1 MNKLFISTY
10 NEKIIIGLI
19 KNNEI
24 IQILNQ
30 ETYKSHSEYIVPMI
44 QQIINNNNITLQDL
58 SEIIV
63 VNGPGSFTGTRLGV
77 TDAKMLSFTLNIP
90 IKTITS
96 IEAIAYSKEEPNK
109 IIEITDSK
117 GKYIGIFENNIL
129 QNEIVYL
136 KNEDIEK
143 YLNKYKYKIYT
154 NNEIELNKLIQHLD
168 KIKYTPVHEANPI
181 YIKTIEALNDK

>member
-19 KNNEI
+19 KNHEI

-44 QQIINNNNITLQDL
+44 QQIITNNNITLQDL

-143 YLNKYKYKIYT
+143 YLNKYNYNIYI
-154 NNEIELNKLIQHLD
+154 NDEINLYKLIPYLD